1 MPLPANFSEANDE
14 PYKRQMTSYRRT
26 RTAILESTK
35 DLLALKG
42 LTEMSMID
50 IADTA
55 QVSRATL
62 YNHFRNKESVI
73 RGLLEDEISKIIEL
87 MEEANS
93 PEEGLAR
100 LSMAISLDPALHTLR
115 QRDPAL
121 LTQLLSSGADPLWA
135 ELHSALGNS
144 LSSLLKVE
152 LSLRWLIGQVF
163 APLTQEQSEAQARQI
178 VALLAE

>member
-1 MPLPANFSEANDE
+1 MPPSANFSEANDE

-87 MEEANS
+87 MEVANS
-93 PEEGLAR
+93 PEDALSL
-100 LSMAISLDPALHTLR
+100 LSMEISLDPALFTLR

-135 ELHSALGNS
+135 QLHEALASS

-152 LSLRWLIGQVF
+152 LTIRWLIGQVF
-163 APLTQEQSEAQARQI
+163 APLTQEQSRAQAKEI
-178 VALLAE
+178 VGMLAD